1 MQPLM
6 DRLFAALTECD
17 RVIARQRRALA
28 TVDALS
34 NMNDLQTARKHIRAA
49 QTALATIEG
58 DALPALASS
67 TTTQT
72 TGFPSAS
79 SRLL

>member
-17 RVIARQRRALA
+17 RVINRQRRALA

-58 DALPALASS
+58 DALPAQAPP
-67 TTTQT
+67 TT
-72 TGFPSAS
+72 P
-79 SRLL
+79 